1 MPWAEQEKCIL
12 EAVERVK
19 EREMN
24 RNTESQVKSTMTSR
38 EALQELKQSNMSEAA
53 KASVLELLRGM
64 QLRIQHQQEQLEA
77 SPHTRRTR
85 PLPTLTPRSEK

>member
-1 MPWAEQEKCIL
+1 MSWSEQEKCIL

-19 EREMN
+19 ERQMN
-24 RNTESQVKSTMTSR
+24 RNTESQAKYSMTSR
-38 EALQELKQSNMSEAA
+38 EALQEMKQSNMSDEA
-53 KASVLELLRGM
+53 KASMLELLRGM

-85 PLPTLTPRSEK
+85 PLPTLTPRGDK